1 MRFLGAIRAGTW
13 QGAIY
18 LGVLGLVLGYL
29 ISWVLPAKYEARSV
43 LLFPLRGRSDP
54 QTGRALVSPFPEPRE
69 GALLF
74 EGQIFLPTLGTS
86 PNSVIEILQSRSA
99 GEKVLDK
106 YGVKLFGRVPDD
118 RDFERFSDALFVEV
132 TETGYLR
139 ASFRWSSPD
148 LAQAVLS
155 ELVAYASSRA
165 EELARDF
172 ARDSL
177 AFLEKEVSEAEREVA
192 RQAERLRKSLEHAP
206 LAGEPGTREPFVS
219 YALNM
224 NTRWLE
230 LMADLR
236 GTEAAL
242 DTTLRALRQAVQDK
256 ERGEA
261 FTQIA
266 SQFQNQVAQ
275 YRMQLSLASRVLAGD
290 SPELKRLREQLDSA
304 SKAYVEELERVVEHA
319 QKGSLSLTLSLESK
333 RAELRARL
341 QATEKALRDTR
352 KQALE
357 HARAGLE
364 QQILAR
370 ELERAE
376 SRLDMVTKEYYQA
389 KIAQTKQY
397 KPFVIVDAPYASRV
411 PVFPRKGVFALCGLG
426 IGGVIGFFL
435 YLRRLGEHLPEDKG
449 A

>member
-1 MRFLGAIRAGTW
+1 
-13 QGAIY
+13 
-18 LGVLGLVLGYL
+18 
-29 ISWVLPAKYEARSV
+29 

-86 PNSVIEILQSRSA
+86 PNSIIEILQSRSA
-99 GEKVLDK
+99 AEEILSRHGT
-106 YGVKLFGRVPDD
+106 KLFGRVPDG
-118 RDFERFSDALFVEV
+118 RDFERFADALSLEV

-139 ASFRWSSPD
+139 ASFRWSDPE
-148 LAQAVLS
+148 LGQAVLS
-155 ELVAYASSRA
+155 DLVAYASMRA

-172 ARDSL
+172 AEDSL
-177 AFLEKEVSEAEREVA
+177 IFLEKEVSEAEKEVA
-192 RQAERLRKSLEHAP
+192 RHAERLRKVLERAP
-206 LAGEPGTREPFVS
+206 LVMPNSERESFV
-219 YALNM
+219 AHVLNV
-224 NTRWLE
+224 NARWLE
-230 LMADLR
+230 LMVDLR

-242 DTTLRALRQAVQDK
+242 DTTLHALRESAREGVQ
-256 ERGEA
+256 GEA

-304 SKAYVEELERVVEHA
+304 GRSYVEELERVVKHA
-319 QKGSLSLTLSLESK
+319 QRGSLGFTLSLESR
-333 RAELRARL
+333 RADLRARL
-341 QATEKALRDTR
+341 RATEQALRDLR
-352 KQALE
+352 QQSLE
-357 HARAGLE
+357 HARVGLD
-364 QQILAR
+364 QMVLSR

-376 SRLDMVTKEYYQA
+376 SRLDMVVREYYQA

-397 KPFVIVDAPYASRV
+397 KPFVVVDAPYASRV
-411 PVFPRKGVFALCGLG
+411 PVFPRRGIFALCGLG
-426 IGGVIGFFL
+426 VGVMVGLFL
-435 YLRRLGEHLPEDKG
+435 FLRRLSEQLPEDRS

>member
-1 MRFLGAIRAGTW
+1 MKIFSMLKIGTW
-13 QGAIY
+13 QGAVF
-18 LGVLGLVLGYL
+18 LGVVGLLLGYL
-29 ISWVLPAKYEARSV
+29 VSWVLPAKYEARTV

-86 PNSVIEILQSRSA
+86 PNSVIEIIQSRTT
-99 GEKVLDK
+99 GQEVLK
-106 YGVKLFGRVPDD
+106 RYGRELFGRVPDD
-118 RDFERFSDALFVEV
+118 RDFERFSDSLSVEV
-132 TETGYLR
+132 TETGYLS

-155 ELVAYASSRA
+155 ELVAIASSRA

-177 AFLEKEVSEAEREVA
+177 VFLEKEVEEAEREVA
-192 RQAERLRKSLEHAP
+192 RQSERLRKSLEQSP
-206 LAGEPGTREPFVS
+206 LAVGMSAREPFVT
-219 YALNM
+219 YALNV
-224 NTRWLE
+224 NTRWME
-230 LMADLR
+230 IMADLR

-242 DTTLRALRQAVQDK
+242 DTTMRALRQSAK
-256 ERGEA
+256 EGERGEA

-290 SPELKRLREQLDSA
+290 SPELRRLRQQLDSA
-304 SKAYVEELERVVEHA
+304 IKTYIEELERVAESA
-319 QKGSLSLTLSLESK
+319 QQGSLGLTLSLESK
-333 RAELRARL
+333 RADLRARL
-341 QATEKALRDTR
+341 QATEQALRDIR

-357 HARAGLE
+357 QAHAGLE
-364 QQILAR
+364 QLMLSR

-389 KIAQTKQY
+389 KVAQTKQY
-397 KPFVIVDAPYASRV
+397 KPFVIVDAPYAPRI
-411 PVFPRKGVFALCGLG
+411 PVFPRRGIFALCGLG
-426 IGGVIGFFL
+426 VGFVVGFFV
-435 YLRRLGEHLPEDKG
+435 YLRRLSSQLPEGD
-449 A
+449 